1 MITEGK
7 SSSIDHGKIGI
18 KLKKKPSNASE
29 CVTKRKGAVSSKNS
43 ESKGRRKQTIES
55 KEK

>member
-7 SSSIDHGKIGI
+7 SSRIDHGKVGI

-29 CVTKRKGAVSSKNS
+29 CVAKRKGVVSSKNS